1 MAAMGTTDSAPEPA
15 LPRPLAPAAAVAGAR
30 RLVAGLSVV
39 LPCSGAEADV
49 GEAIRATAAAAAL
62 SSLHYE
68 IIVVDD
74 GGDDE
79 TVRGASRFVDG
90 ARPVRL
96 LVHAHH
102 RGYGA
107 AVRTGLAAARMPWI
121 LLGTAAEDLTATDLG
136 DFAALT
142 GAADVVVGRR
152 VQRSDRPVARLRG
165 ATWNHLLRA
174 LFDLPVHDV
183 ACAFKLVRRDLLEGL
198 ELRANGP
205 LIAAELLVRC
215 RAAGGRIAE
224 QPIRHRRR
232 AAGARR
238 RVRAGDAVAALA
250 ELARR
255 QGELRRLSRTV
266 ET

>member
-1 MAAMGTTDSAPEPA
+1 MSGMGTTDHGPEPP
-15 LPRPLAPAAAVAGAR
+15 LPRPLSPTAVLEAPR
-30 RLVAGLSVV
+30 RLLAGLSII
-39 LPCSGAEADV
+39 LPCSGAEAAV
-49 GEAIRATAAAAAL
+49 GDAIRTTAAAAAL

-74 GGDDE
+74 GSRAE
-79 TVRGASRFVDG
+79 TARGASRFVDG

-96 LVHAHH
+96 LVHAHR

-107 AVRTGLAAARMPWI
+107 AVRTGLEAARMPWV
-121 LLGTAAEDLTATDLG
+121 LLGSTAEELTAMDLG

-142 GAADVVVGRR
+142 GSTDLVVGRR
-152 VQRSDRPVARLRG
+152 VQRGDPPVARLRG
-165 ATWNHLLRA
+165 AAWNRLLRA
-174 LFDLPVHDV
+174 LFDLPVDDV

-215 RAAGGRIAE
+215 RAAGARIAE
-224 QPIRHRRR
+224 QPIRHRPR
-232 AAGARR
+232 ATGARHR
-238 RVRAGDAVAALA
+238 ARAGGAVSALA
-250 ELARR
+250 ELVRR

-266 ET
+266 KA